1 MVKEGKV
8 MVFFVDNVQSFEEEK
23 KDSEV
28 DSEEEKD
35 IVEDIDEGEGKK

>member
-1 MVKEGKV
+1 